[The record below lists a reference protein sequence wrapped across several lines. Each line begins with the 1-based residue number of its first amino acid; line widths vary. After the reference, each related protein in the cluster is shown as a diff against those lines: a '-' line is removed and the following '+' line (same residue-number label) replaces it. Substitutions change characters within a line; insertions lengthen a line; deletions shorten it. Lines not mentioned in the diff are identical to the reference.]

1 MERNYGT
8 EIDELR
14 KELRNIHTEMAEL
27 KALLAGRPEER
38 QDHEKKEKIGHV
50 TKMGEMSS
58 HPEMN
63 AILDKLENS
72 CGENGGSG
80 RITYLGVYASG
91 GRQSTW
97 MSENVD
103 VDRLLP
109 LIKDGTAEKVLACIG
124 NQVRLNILLAIL
136 KKPMTV
142 AQLVEEFDF
151 GSTGTVYHHLK
162 PLMAADLVVEDSKNE
177 GKGYYVIQ
185 PHRVQG
191 IIMLLAGICD
201 MVDTKYTTG
210 TWDDK

>member
-1 MERNYGT
+1 MDRNYAA

-14 KELRNIHTEMAEL
+14 EEIRDIHSEMTEL
-27 KALLAGRPEER
+27 KALLIGKIEEK
-38 QDHEKKEKIGHV
+38 QNNEKKENIGHV
-50 TKMGEMSS
+50 EKMGKMSPR
-58 HPEMN
+58 PEMN
-63 AILDKLENS
+63 TILDRLENS
-72 CGENGGSG
+72 CGENGSSG
-80 RITYLGVYASG
+80 RITYIGVFASG

-97 MSENVD
+97 MSDDVD
-103 VDRLLP
+103 VDHLLP

-124 NQVRLNILLAIL
+124 NQIRLNILLAIL

-142 AQLVEEFDF
+142 AQLVEKFDF

-162 PLMAADLVVEDSKNE
+162 PLMAADLVVEDSRNE

-210 TWDDK
+210 HWGEE